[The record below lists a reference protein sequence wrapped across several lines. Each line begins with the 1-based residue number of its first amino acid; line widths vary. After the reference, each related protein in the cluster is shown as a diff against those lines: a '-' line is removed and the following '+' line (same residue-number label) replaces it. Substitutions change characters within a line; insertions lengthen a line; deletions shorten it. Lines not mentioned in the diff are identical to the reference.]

1 MHQIWHRVV
10 CISTLFNPRS
20 AHKVTIKIALCSG
33 FDPKILP
40 ICCVFVKNL
49 FKILLY
55 LPPALLKRSRSRFY
69 TIQEVFQFCSRSVLY
84 LFQNLFKIC
93 SRLTRSW
100 SRLAVSA
107 PTVEVWASLVLYSET
122 RRSKVTSL
130 SYFWAFICLD
140 WKPAGCSVGFCAQAS
155 LVAHFLSP
163 TAHMIPLGTRR
174 QIVVNMYVGIHGEKL
189 EKREQH

>member
-1 MHQIWHRVV
+1 M
-10 CISTLFNPRS
+10 
-20 AHKVTIKIALCSG
+20 
-33 FDPKILP
+33 
-40 ICCVFVKNL
+40 
-49 FKILLY
+49 
-55 LPPALLKRSRSRFY
+55 
-69 TIQEVFQFCSRSVLY
+69 FQFCSRSVLY

-174 QIVVNMYVGIHGEKL
+174 QIVVNMYVGIQGVKL
-189 EKREQH
+189 EKREQHYLFTPYLQIILILITSPGTRPACHVCVRIYLSLEIDNISTNLQILIISSYHLSFTMIALGSSRLPVLTC

>member
-1 MHQIWHRVV
+1 M
-10 CISTLFNPRS
+10 
-20 AHKVTIKIALCSG
+20 
-33 FDPKILP
+33 
-40 ICCVFVKNL
+40 
-49 FKILLY
+49 
-55 LPPALLKRSRSRFY
+55 
-69 TIQEVFQFCSRSVLY
+69 FQFCSRSVLY

-107 PTVEVWASLVLYSET
+107 PTVEVWAILVLYSET

-174 QIVVNMYVGIHGEKL
+174 QIAVINMYMYVSLENSWRRENINFLLRTCKLFYFLSPLQVLDRHAIYVYAYFTVGNWQYIYEFTNTHNL
-189 EKREQH
+189 FLSLIFYNDSCEQLQIARSNMLIC